1 MNLYHLTNSG
11 CDSYSLEAKNLVWL
25 PLFESHRSFLS
36 VSVQSRDSNLKLF
49 LTFGMHYSRFEGA
62 FLVEPQDLT
71 PTKGVLL
78 IILQQRSCFL
88 KLFASTSLDNTQTLV
103 SVLFLGRSGTD
114 KM

>member
-1 MNLYHLTNSG
+1 M
-11 CDSYSLEAKNLVWL
+11 
-25 PLFESHRSFLS
+25 
-36 VSVQSRDSNLKLF
+36 QSRDSNLKLF

-62 FLVEPQDLT
+62 FLVEPQGLT